1 MPFSGHDMAT
11 MLINSKELWFPAQDR
26 HEVKPARIPA
36 QMGGALQ
43 ASPFTEERLELRAA
57 KGEREHSFFFFFRLL
72 LLIPT
77 I

>member
-11 MLINSKELWFPAQDR
+11 ILINSKELWFPAQDL

-57 KGEREHSFFFFFRLL
+57 QGEKERESTLFFFR
-72 LLIPT
+72 
-77 I
+77 